1 MTSIVLFLLLGL
13 VLLVVGGEFLVRGAS
28 GLALKLGVSRL
39 FIGLTVVAFGT
50 SAPEAFVSVAAA
62 LSGAADLSVGN
73 VVGSN
78 IFNIL
83 FILGLSALIL
93 PLTVSTRLVRVDAP
107 FMVGVSILLLL
118 LASNGSLGR
127 LEGLGLMGLLLL
139 HTGLAYR
146 YGVRASAAQAPLAP
160 LVPQTPPDFP
170 RRRRLLNTLPVNLGL
185 VLLGLV
191 LLVLGSHW
199 LVDSSMTLARFL
211 GVPELVIGL
220 TIVAAGTSLPEVAT
234 SVIAA
239 IKREPDLAVGNI
251 IGSNIFNILGVL
263 GLAATV
269 APGGLKVSSTIQLM
283 DGPVMLVAAL
293 VCLPLMHSGL
303 VLKRWEG
310 ALLLA
315 GYLGYTGFL
324 IAGV

>member
-1 MTSIVLFLLLGL
+1 MTSILAFLFLGL

-62 LSGAADLSVGN
+62 LGGSADLSVGN

-78 IFNIL
+78 IFNVL
-83 FILGLSALIL
+83 FILGISALIL
-93 PLTVSTRLVRVDAP
+93 PLTVSTRLVRFDAP
-107 FMVGVSILLLL
+107 FLVGVSILLLL
-118 LASNGSLGR
+118 LSANGSLGR
-127 LEGLGLMGLLLL
+127 LEGLGLMALLLL
-139 HTGLAYR
+139 HTWLAYR
-146 YGVRASAAQAPLAP
+146 YGVRASDGQAALPP

-170 RRRRLLNTLPVNLGL
+170 RHRRVRNTLPVNLLL
-185 VLLGLV
+185 VLAGLG

-199 LVDSSMTLARFL
+199 LVQSSVTLARLL
-211 GVPELVIGL
+211 GIPELVIGL

-263 GLAATV
+263 GLSAVV
-269 APGGLKVSSTIQLM
+269 APGGLKVSSTIQTL
-283 DGPVMLVAAL
+283 DGPVMVMAAL
-293 VCLPLMHSGL
+293 ICLPLMHSGL